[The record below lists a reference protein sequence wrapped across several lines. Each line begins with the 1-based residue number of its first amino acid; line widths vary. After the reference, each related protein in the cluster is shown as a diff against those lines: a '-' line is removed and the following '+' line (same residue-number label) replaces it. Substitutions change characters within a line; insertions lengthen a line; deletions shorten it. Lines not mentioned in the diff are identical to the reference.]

1 VSPADG
7 PPSLWTRIAPRASRT
22 QAIVGAMFMLLGFL
36 GVLVVRGTDDPGILQ
51 TARPEDLV
59 RVLEDLTARQER
71 LDAELLRLQVA
82 EAALQQGSP
91 AQALAEARRR
101 AEGLE
106 VLAGTTEV
114 TGPGVTLTIEGTEVT
129 SAVLLAAVQE
139 LRDAGAEAIQIG
151 EVRVVASTWFADV
164 EGQAVVDG
172 VPVTA
177 PTTIV
182 AIGDPGTMATALQI
196 PGGVASTVRA
206 DGGSLA
212 IEESSEVRILPRS
225 AAAD

>member
-1 VSPADG
+1 MSPADG

-22 QAIVGAMFMLLGFL
+22 QAIVGAMFVLLGFL
-36 GVLVVRGTDDPGILQ
+36 GVLVVRGTDDPGILE

-151 EVRVVASTWFADV
+151 QVRVIASTWFADV
-164 EGQAVVDG
+164 EGQALVDG

-206 DGGSLA
+206 DGGSLD
-212 IEESSEVRILPRS
+212 IEESPEVRILPRS